1 MHKQQTNEE
10 FVSDLMNYSPV
21 GALCQAFI
29 IEAIRSYSENVMN
42 IPDDSP
48 QWENSFISLAAWK
61 KQAEHT
67 LNKIKERS

>member
-1 MHKQQTNEE
+1 MNKQQTNEE

-29 IEAIRSYSENVMN
+29 IEAIRNYSENVMK

-48 QWENSFISLAAWK
+48 QWENSFISLSAWK
-61 KQAEHT
+61 KQAEY
-67 LNKIKERS
+67 NIKKIDER